1 MGIHMKNN
9 INYTGAT
16 SLNTLRDVA
25 IDSPATGQG
34 IVWDEEKQQ
43 WTNGEVSTNDM
54 VEITL
59 AEYEALSTEEK
70 NNDTTYFITD
80 ADNIDPGSVGTAG
93 ALKPW
98 LYNSDE
104 EVVIGVYDGKPLYRK
119 VFKNLTPV
127 NKTDTFLT
135 FEHGIENV
143 DYISIN
149 PARSYVKDL
158 NFNTNPS
165 TYPINFSNPSNL
177 AGSWSGI
184 VDTTYINLYTGIDR
198 SAIISDIVFTV
209 EYTKTTDAEGS
220 GTNLMPYSFVQNGGG
235 GCNYSTEEQVVG
247 TWIDGKPIYQ
257 KTYDTGDMQSETSKL
272 YLLDDTIKHLTH
284 KLIKVDGT
292 WVIGSFEFED
302 DVVNQTSLSM
312 PSKINSNYANAPDV
326 YIDLTGLY
334 IHLNHSSWGCQAY
347 ITIQYI
353 KTTD

>member
-93 ALKPW
+93 TLKPW
-98 LYNSDE
+98 LYDSDE
-104 EVVIGVYDGKPLYRK
+104 EVVIGVYDGKPLYRRCWK
-119 VFKNLTPV
+119 LSTPLTV
-127 NKTDTFLT
+127 QSNIWTDTEIPNT
-135 FEHGIENV
+135 AIEKIVKGEVMDEYDWNGITLSNSFSFFAFAANGDGVVRVLNV
-143 DYISIN
+143 RNAETTIC
-149 PARSYVKDL
+149 YVTL
-158 NFNTNPS
+158 
-165 TYPINFSNPSNL
+165 
-177 AGSWSGI
+177 
-184 VDTTYINLYTGIDR
+184 
-198 SAIISDIVFTV
+198 

-235 GCNYSTEEQVVG
+235 GFKEPVYLYEGNLTVSGIAGTNITFDYNLSDYNWLYIGNNLADYPDQIYSHM
-247 TWIDGKPIYQ
+247 IPISVLKTLNG
-257 KTYDTGDMQSETSKL
+257 KTYQSCHFSNESF
-272 YLLDDTIKHLTH
+272 IG
-284 KLIKVDGT
+284 VN
-292 WVIGSFEFED
+292 WVSENELKFVALGQYYTTTLF
-302 DVVNQTSLSM
+302 
-312 PSKINSNYANAPDV
+312 
-326 YIDLTGLY
+326 YIM
-334 IHLNHSSWGCQAY
+334 AM
-347 ITIQYI
+347 
-353 KTTD
+353 

>member
-80 ADNIDPGSVGTAG
+80 ADNTDPGSVGTAG
-93 ALKPW
+93 TLKPW

-149 PARSYVKDL
+149 PARSYIKDL
-158 NFNTNPS
+158 NFNANPS
-165 TYPINFSNPSNL
+165 TYPINFSNPSKL

-184 VDTTYINLYTGIDR
+184 VDTTYINLYTGVDR

-220 GTNLMPYSFVQNGGG
+220 GTNLMPYSFMQNSR
-235 GCNYSTEEQVVG
+235 GCNYSTEEQIVG
-247 TWIDGKPIYQ
+247 KWIDGRDVYQ
-257 KTYDTGDMQSETSKL
+257 KSYSVKPDVGATV
-272 YLLDDTIKHLTH
+272 LLDSTIKHLTH
-284 KLIKVDGT
+284 VLTDVRGI
-292 WVIGSFEFED
+292 WAIGDFTMSNGCQASFS
-302 DVVNQTSLSM
+302 TSIYFDSKNVEP
-312 PSKINSNYANAPDV
+312 PSIYINEE
-326 YIDLTGLY
+326 GLY
-334 IHLNHSSWGCQAY
+334 IKSNSVSYGFETY
-347 ITIQYI
+347 FTIQYI